1 MNSNLKKFV
10 IFLSIVS
17 LFASTFAF
25 NFPEAEGAS
34 IDTRITSISIWDM
47 VIFQGNGFHRLHNVE
62 ITISQ
67 DGIVEF
73 TLLTKTT
80 DRGDLFMPLIVTD
93 LSPGKYDVVATDTIH
108 TVITSFEI

>member
-1 MNSNLKKFV
+1 MGKRIFLIFVLGFV
-10 IFLSIVS
+10 IITSSIS
-17 LFASTFAF
+17 F
-25 NFPEAEGAS
+25 AEGAS
-34 IDTRITSISIWDM
+34 IDTRVTSISIWDM

-67 DGIVEF
+67 DGIDGP

-108 TVITSFEI
+108 IAITSFEI